1 MEMTRR
7 IIATAIL
14 GFTVIGTCVP
24 ACAVDQRANVRHEKV
39 YLLQADARDVAR
51 MFGVAARARSERAAA
66 ARRGPIGRDAT
77 PDPSRQPKLVAWAG
91 FPEQLEQFAG
101 PTGGLGVPAGGG
113 LSELLPGEM
122 GPPIPLPGQNALLVT
137 GTPSEIDAFRDV
149 VRLIDV
155 PQPHV
160 RVRADIVNV
169 LARIEEALG
178 LDLST
183 TSGPVDVGTT
193 GNVPPGAG
201 IALRFG
207 TANLAAAVGAVQART
222 RGHERVGAEVMTMTN
237 VPALIRAGVTVPYF
251 VPETIVTQ
259 GVVATNYVPLSA
271 FVGMELYV
279 LPRVNADDTVTM
291 HIRPSLIDDAGTV
304 LGPGGAAAPITRQTL
319 TDVLIRVRDGETVCI
334 GGLPRRQNMTN
345 TTPLGT
351 RQTIDDSELL
361 VFVTPTILRPI
372 TRP

>member
-1 MEMTRR
+1 M
-7 IIATAIL
+7 
-14 GFTVIGTCVP
+14 
-24 ACAVDQRANVRHEKV
+24 
-39 YLLQADARDVAR
+39 
-51 MFGVAARARSERAAA
+51 
-66 ARRGPIGRDAT
+66 
-77 PDPSRQPKLVAWAG
+77 VAWAG
-91 FPEQLEQFAG
+91 FPEQREQFAEPMG
-101 PTGGLGVPAGGG
+101 GVGGLGGFGRG
-113 LSELLPGEM
+113 ELLPGEM

-137 GTPSEIDAFRDV
+137 GTPAELDAFREI

-160 RVRADIVNV
+160 RIRADIVNV

-183 TSGPVDVGTT
+183 TAGPVDVGTT

-207 TANLAAAVGAVQART
+207 TANIAAVFGAVEART
-222 RGHERVGAEVMTMTN
+222 GGHERVGAEVMTMTN

-259 GVVATNYVPLSA
+259 GVVSTNYVPLSA

-304 LGPGGAAAPITRQTL
+304 LGPGGAAAPITQQTL

-334 GGLPRRQNMTN
+334 GGLPRRGDSTN

-351 RQTIDDSELL
+351 RQITDDSELL

-372 TRP
+372 TKP